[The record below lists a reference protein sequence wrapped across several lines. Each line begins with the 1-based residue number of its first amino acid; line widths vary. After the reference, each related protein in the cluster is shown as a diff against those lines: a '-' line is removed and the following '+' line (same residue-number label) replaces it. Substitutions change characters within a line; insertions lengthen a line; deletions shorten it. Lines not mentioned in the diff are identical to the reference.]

1 MATGGQMRPL
11 THSPSGLKTAK
22 ACQRQWA
29 DMYVNGNRDQEVKEN
44 LIFGSLTHN
53 ALEVWAHGGSLYNA
67 PLPERLRKDIDKLRL
82 ALVTKFAPEHGPI
95 KAQIVAN
102 AKIED
107 LIKEAPIR
115 ALTALRHLPD
125 RDRVHLMPEA
135 PFTLSVQYY
144 HAFAGE
150 AWAVSP
156 NSSRDLV
163 AVYPDTRTW
172 KLFDYK
178 TTSDFR
184 WALTSAQ
191 LLDDIQ
197 WLIYGLATLDQANQ
211 NGSAQTVIDGAWV
224 YMRSKQRPESQVTP
238 VSAVRDALA
247 AGLRP
252 WFELADELTGHL
264 VEANRG
270 RKFDLADYPAADTT
284 TPCKAYGRTCHL
296 SREVGG
302 PCDGPPAP
310 EPFGWA
316 SHRLPVIQPE
326 RKEQPMHTPEQV
338 PANLAQRLQETAA
351 ALPFR
356 PTEVAAHM
364 APAAPAPGYTYR
376 HQDGNTYPI
385 FGLPGQ
391 LAKYSNG
398 NPVTD
403 VAGRYLD
410 VLGCPV
416 TDGAHQA
423 PQAPAAEVAPPAVV
437 LMAPAAYAVP
447 QVQTP
452 PFPAVA
458 QATAYVPSATP
469 PAVPVAPVQVNIEG
483 VPPAAPP
490 APAEPYTPPPAAVVT
505 PKPAALS
512 KGRPRRGKAETEES
526 YQARVRAWEAEQTA
540 APVASVLA
548 EATIASAEKVPT
560 IGDAVEVGT
569 RPFGSVGML
578 LDDLRK
584 AAKAV
589 TEAGYTV
596 EIKVVL

>member
-1 MATGGQMRPL
+1 VSPALRPL

-53 ALEVWAHGGSLYNA
+53 ALEVWAQGGSLYNA
-67 PLPERLRKDIDKLRL
+67 PIPDRLRKDIDKLRL

-125 RDRVHLMPEA
+125 RDRVHLIPEA

-150 AWAVSP
+150 AWAVSAA
-156 NSSRDLV
+156 SSRDLV
-163 AVYPDTRTW
+163 AVYPDTHTW

-178 TTSDFR
+178 TTSNFR

-191 LLDDIQ
+191 LSEDIQ

-211 NGSAQTVIDGAWV
+211 NGSAQASIDGDWI
-224 YMRSKQRPESQVTP
+224 YMRSKLRPESQVTP

-247 AGLRP
+247 AGLVP
-252 WFELADELTGHL
+252 WFRLADELTGHL

-270 RKFDLADYPAADTT
+270 RAFNLADYSPAATVAT
-284 TPCKAYGRTCHL
+284 CKAYGRTCHL
-296 SREVGG
+296 STEVGG
-302 PCDGPPAP
+302 PCSGPPAP

-316 SHRLPVIQPE
+316 DARHLPVIQPGTQ
-326 RKEQPMHTPEQV
+326 EQEPMINPAEV
-338 PANLAQRLQETAA
+338 PANLANRLQEAAA

-356 PTEVAAHM
+356 PTEVAQHM
-364 APAAPAPGYTYR
+364 SPPVAPAVSAPGHFYK
-376 HQDGNTYPI
+376 HPDGNSYPV

-391 LAKYSNG
+391 LAKYQNG
-398 NPVTD
+398 VAVTD
-403 VAGRYLD
+403 ATGRYLD
-410 VLGCPV
+410 VLGQHV
-416 TDGAHQA
+416 SDGAHQA
-423 PQAPAAEVAPPAVV
+423 PVTPPQAPAPVAGPATSP
-437 LMAPAAYAVP
+437 AP
-447 QVQTP
+447 
-452 PFPAVA
+452 
-458 QATAYVPSATP
+458 QATAYAPSATP
-469 PAVPVAPVQVNIEG
+469 PAVPQAPASANIEG

-490 APAEPYTPPPAAVVT
+490 AVAEPYTPPPAVQAT
-505 PKPAALS
+505 PKPATLS
-512 KGRPRRGKAETEES
+512 KGRPRHNKKSGETEE
-526 YQARVRAWEAEQTA
+526 QHAERVRVWEAEQA
-540 APVASVLA
+540 AQSVPVTSVLA
-548 EATIASAEKVPT
+548 EATIASAEKVST
-560 IGDAVEVGT
+560 IGDATT
-569 RPFGSVGML
+569 RPFGSVAAL

-584 AAKAV
+584 AARAV